1 MLFQIAGANATAV
14 DAVIR
19 VIRKAADIPPERRT

>member
-1 MLFQIAGANATAV
+1 MFVQIAGPNATAV

-19 VIRKAADIPPERRT
+19 VIRKAADIPPGRRM